1 MVAPTWGPSWTG
13 RLPTWKRLPGRGQPD
28 IISLIRLS
36 WHVTQLAENRLTITV
51 SSGLTATL
59 RWQRASDDVVVG
71 KRAGQV
77 AGVTR
82 NGRQGQ
88 DVQDTLGARVSSAS
102 ASTAATARCALVR
115 HPLRPAEA
123 SASAL
128 LTATVVGTPT
138 IVASHVV
145 TISKENTM
153 ATGIVK
159 WFNPDK
165 GFGFIAPDDG
175 TPDVFAH
182 YTQIAGTGHRNLTDG
197 QAVEFDVEVGDRGP
211 AATNIR
217 GI

>member
-1 MVAPTWGPSWTG
+1 MRRADSHQKRRPARGPTNQIISSTTRPTW
-13 RLPTWKRLPGRGQPD
+13 RLTR
-28 IISLIRLS
+28 S
-36 WHVTQLAENRLTITV
+36 AENRLTITA

-59 RWQRASDDVVVG
+59 SRQRACDDVVVAT
-71 KRAGQV
+71 RAGEL
-77 AGVTR
+77 AGFLCTGSH
-82 NGRQGQ
+82 GR
-88 DVQDTLGARVSSAS
+88 DVQDRLGTRVSSAS
-102 ASTAATARCALVR
+102 TGATARRARER
-115 HPLRPAEA
+115 HPHRPAGA
-123 SASAL
+123 SAPAL
-128 LTATVVGTPT
+128 PTATAVGNPT

-197 QAVEFDVEVGDRGP
+197 QAVEFDIEKGDRGP

>member
-1 MVAPTWGPSWTG
+1 M
-13 RLPTWKRLPGRGQPD
+13 
-28 IISLIRLS
+28 
-36 WHVTQLAENRLTITV
+36 
-51 SSGLTATL
+51 AT
-59 RWQRASDDVVVG
+59 
-71 KRAGQV
+71 RAGKL
-77 AGVTR
+77 AGFVCV
-82 NGRQGQ
+82 GAHGH
-88 DVQDTLGARVSSAS
+88 DVHDRLGVRHSCV
-102 ASTAATARCALVR
+102 STAVKARCALEQ

-123 SASAL
+123 FASAPPA
-128 LTATVVGTPT
+128 ATVVGHTT

-182 YTQIAGTGHRNLTDG
+182 YSQIAGSGHRNLTDG
-197 QAVEFDVEVGDRGP
+197 QAVEFDIEKGDRGP

>member
-1 MVAPTWGPSWTG
+1 MEALVVGSGRPTSF
-13 RLPTWKRLPGRGQPD
+13 
-28 IISLIRLS
+28 ICLIHPADLALDA
-36 WHVTQLAENRLTITV
+36 VAENRLTITV
-51 SSGLTATL
+51 SSGLRATL
-59 RWQRASDDVVVG
+59 RWQRGSDDVVVAT
-71 KRAGQV
+71 RAAV
-77 AGVTR
+77 PVR
-82 NGRQGQ
+82 H
-88 DVQDTLGARVSSAS
+88 TLE
-102 ASTAATARCALVR
+102 R
-115 HPLRPAEA
+115 HPLRPAGA

-128 LTATVVGTPT
+128 PATTVVGDPT

-182 YTQIAGTGHRNLTDG
+182 YSQIAGTGHRNLTDG
-197 QAVEFDVEVGDRGP
+197 QAVEFDIEKGDRGP